1 MPPQTKVAWHQ
12 LGPTSAG
19 FSKGDI
25 EFMKIE
31 EYLRIKWPC
40 SDPMPAPFDPIKLE
54 AVMQARFK
62 SRNKDKGTT
71 GINAT
76 DSPGNEAGPPDLDA
90 EGQSRMDEQVSDVIY
105 PEEANISVASVFAGV
120 PLPKPIDSGE
130 QFEGYDMEVT
140 LEAASSGNISQVS
153 LSHGV
158 QPMAADMI
166 YLEPE
171 PEPEPEPEWERER
184 ELKPVRRGSAPRV
197 GSGSKPP
204 LSRSAFSN
212 APKPCAKD
220 RYLDKKPCLT
230 LAGYPRPPRYFPFR
244 SKIGSNK

>member
-1 MPPQTKVAWHQ
+1 MPPQPKVAWHQ

-31 EYLRIKWPC
+31 ESLRMKWPC

-62 SRNKDKGTT
+62 SHNGAKSTT
-71 GINAT
+71 EISAT
-76 DSPGNEAGPPDLDA
+76 DSPGNEAGPYDLDA
-90 EGQSRMDEQVSDVIY
+90 GGQSWIDERVSDVIY
-105 PEEANISVASVFAGV
+105 PEEANISVASVFADV
-120 PLPKPIDSGE
+120 PLPEPPDSGE
-130 QFEGYDMEVT
+130 QLEGYDSEVT
-140 LEAASSGNISQVS
+140 LEAVSSGNISQVS
-153 LSHGV
+153 LSHSV
-158 QPMAADMI
+158 QPIAADMI

-171 PEPEPEPEWERER
+171 PEPEPMREWEWESR
-184 ELKPVRRGSAPRV
+184 PIRRGSAPRV

-204 LSRSAFSN
+204 LSRSAFSM
-212 APKPCAKD
+212 AAKPCVKD
-220 RYLDKKPCLT
+220 GYLDKKPCLT
-230 LAGYPRPPRYFPFR
+230 LAGYPRPPKYFPFR